1 MASEFI
7 VPIIIN
13 LMIIINPV
21 AIMKL
26 LLLLLTTTILS
37 CGDDNT
43 VGTNNNTNDPEEI
56 TSNPPNVLGMDYT
69 KSKVS
74 VDETYTT
81 LRSALE
87 ANPNISI
94 VAEVEHQ
101 ANAASVDLLLNPTKI
116 IFFGNPNLGTPL
128 MQKNQLAGLDLPQK
142 ILVYQNEVGEVY
154 AGFNNTMYISSRH
167 DLEGVETL
175 PMIQGALTN
184 LSTGA
189 SQDSIVAAAN
199 SKADLEEGI
208 ITKTINGSCDEAY
221 SRLRAAIA
229 NNPALKII
237 AELDH
242 QANAAKVGLELNP
255 TRIIIF
261 GNPNLGTPLMQNAQT
276 TALDLPQKMLVWTD
290 GDGVAHVAYNDPAFL
305 AKRHGITEN
314 EEVLKTITGALDKLS
329 EVVVGN
335 Q

>member
-1 MASEFI
+1 MKMKFI
-7 VPIIIN
+7 
-13 LMIIINPV
+13 
-21 AIMKL
+21 L
-26 LLLLLTTTILS
+26 LLFATTVFS
-37 CGDDNT
+37 CGDDTTLSTDATDNT
-43 VGTNNNTNDPEEI
+43 DNPDETEEP
-56 TSNPPNVLGMDYT
+56 TPNPPNVLGMDYT

-74 VDETYTT
+74 VDDTYTA
-81 LRSALE
+81 LRSSLE

-94 VAEVEHQ
+94 VAEVDHQ
-101 ANAASVDLLLNPTKI
+101 ANAASVDKELNPTKI

-142 ILVYQNEVGEVY
+142 IVVYQNEEGEVY
-154 AGFNNTMYISSRH
+154 AGFNNTAYLSTRH
-167 DLEGVETL
+167 NLDGVETL

-184 LSTGA
+184 LSTAA
-189 SQDSIVAAAN
+189 SQDTLVVAEN
-199 SKADLEEGI
+199 STAELEEGI
-208 ITKTINGSCDEAY
+208 ITKTVHGSCDEAY
-221 SRLRAAIA
+221 SRLRAAIE

-242 QANAAKVGLELNP
+242 QANAAKVDLELNP

-290 GDGVAHVAYNDPAFL
+290 DEGVAHVAYNDPAFL
-305 AKRHGITEN
+305 VKRHGITGN

-329 EVVVGN
+329 SVAVGEE
-335 Q
+335 